1 MVFPVDNVGAP
12 FCHEIGHL
20 GLKIR
25 KIFACGAQKYRLT
38 ALAGEIADPRI
49 AGKRPLAVVH
59 RRPVVPTVGESSL
72 FATMVA
78 CIMHAAN
85 YETWTL
91 LSTVD

>member
-25 KIFACGAQKYRLT
+25 KIFACGAPKYRLA

-49 AGKRPLAVVH
+49 AGNRPLGVVH
-59 RRPVVPTVGESSL
+59 HRPVVPTVGGPSHS
-72 FATMVA
+72 V
-78 CIMHAAN
+78 MHIA
-85 YETWTL
+85 
-91 LSTVD
+91 SFM